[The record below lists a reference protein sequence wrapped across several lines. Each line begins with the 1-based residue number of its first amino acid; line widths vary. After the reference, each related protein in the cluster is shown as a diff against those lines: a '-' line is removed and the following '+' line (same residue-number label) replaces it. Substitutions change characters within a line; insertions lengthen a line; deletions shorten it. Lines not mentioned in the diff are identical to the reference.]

1 MEDEDRLM
9 YISRNQDKLRA
20 EYLQGIFDAVEK
32 GITNGS
38 QIGKRILLPSSH
50 VGSRRYMIQ
59 NYHDGV
65 AICRVYGP
73 PDLFIT
79 FTCNPKWCEIT
90 SNILPGE
97 KPNGRPDVIV

>member
-1 MEDEDRLM
+1 
-9 YISRNQDKLRA
+9 
-20 EYLQGIFDAVEK
+20 
-32 GITNGS
+32 
-38 QIGKRILLPSSH
+38 
-50 VGSRRYMIQ
+50 MIQ

-90 SNILPGE
+90 SNILHGE
-97 KPNGRPDVIV
+97 KPNDRPDVIV